1 MIDNRA
7 RHSAVVGRA
16 VCRRCSGRGVWV
28 MGRNASLVR
37 SGVSS
42 VFFFALLQSYD
53 IYIQVGC
60 FFLGEVSVFAAA
72 MAL

>member
-1 MIDNRA
+1 
-7 RHSAVVGRA
+7 
-16 VCRRCSGRGVWV
+16 
-28 MGRNASLVR
+28 MGRNASLVC

-42 VFFFALLQSYD
+42 VFFALLQSYD